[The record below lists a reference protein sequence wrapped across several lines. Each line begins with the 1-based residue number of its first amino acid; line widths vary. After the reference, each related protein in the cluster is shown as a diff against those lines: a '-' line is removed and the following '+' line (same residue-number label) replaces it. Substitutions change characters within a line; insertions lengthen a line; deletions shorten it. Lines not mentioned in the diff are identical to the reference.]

1 MPAAFAYENYIIEM
15 SIIFN
20 LTLTHSSIKQRLV
33 SAIRCQEQ
41 PVHQREESH
50 SKCDD
55 VADEAGRQAGRQSQ
69 AVAVAVAGGIIIM
82 LTFVNINYT

>member
-33 SAIRCQEQ
+33 SALRCQEQ

-50 SKCDD
+50 SKWDD
-55 VADEAGRQAGRQSQ
+55 VADEAGRQSQ
-69 AVAVAVAGGIIIM
+69 AVAVAGGIIIM